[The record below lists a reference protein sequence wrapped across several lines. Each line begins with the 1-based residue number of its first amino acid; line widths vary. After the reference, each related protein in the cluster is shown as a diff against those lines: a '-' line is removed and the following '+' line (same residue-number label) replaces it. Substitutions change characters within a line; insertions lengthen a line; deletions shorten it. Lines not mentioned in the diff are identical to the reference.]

1 MRWQI
6 RLAVL
11 GVSLVVLATAQDRA
25 SSPNTRGEGPV
36 LSTLMLDTGPGSFRA
51 EGEGTIV
58 IDSFG
63 GVATVF
69 VSGLDGANKSIRVE
83 GLRREYDDG
92 SRVCFHGSGRVVV
105 RGKFRAVN
113 WMGNRMRGSYTGKG
127 MIRLYG
133 DLDKDLKTG
142 LVWYPGFRDDKGK
155 QIIENWE
162 TFGRE
167 FHVPMPKDYKPREA
181 MGTPQLLDT

>member
-1 MRWQI
+1 
-6 RLAVL
+6 
-11 GVSLVVLATAQDRA
+11 
-25 SSPNTRGEGPV
+25 
-36 LSTLMLDTGPGSFRA
+36 MLDTGPGSFRA